1 MNCRLDDLVSTTNK
15 GEIKVNKPGL
25 LATLQARPDKE
36 AEVEQF
42 LRSAGPLVEAET
54 GTTTWFA
61 FRVGPATFGIFD
73 TFKDEDGRSAHV
85 NGEVAKALFARAKEL
100 FVGHPDI
107 KPVDIIAEKL

>member
-1 MNCRLDDLVSTTNK
+1 MNQV
-15 GEIKVNKPGL
+15 GL
-25 LATLQARPDKE
+25 LATLQARPGKE

-42 LRSAGPLVEAET
+42 LKSASPLVDAET

-73 TFKDEDGRSAHV
+73 TFKNDDGRSAHV
-85 NGEVAKALFARAKEL
+85 NGAVAEALFARAEEL
-100 FVGHPDI
+100 FAGHPDI